1 MGAGCGRSTPVGWL
15 FVPALL
21 VTVLL
26 AASCSSLSSVTSTG
40 DDLDSQAAGDPPL
53 PLDDSSTDQPVDS
66 SGDEQPATDPEAST
80 TLPNDPSPVDPA
92 SDEPPDQGPPAGTPV
107 VTPVVVNAFPH
118 DTGAF
123 TQGLELLDGV
133 LIESLGLRGESA
145 RRRVVPTTG
154 EVSASAPLAPE
165 LFGAGLTV
173 VDNTIYQLT
182 WQSGTVILA
191 DPTTLIAFDERTIDG
206 EGWGICAVD
215 DQRLAI
221 SNGTDEIT
229 YYDRASFQPTGSID
243 VTLDGAPL
251 GNLNELECVDGRIWA
266 NVWLTSDLVAI
277 DPSSGVVNLR
287 VDASALVPGDLGP
300 EDVLNGIAY
309 NAASDTFYLTGKR
322 WSVLYE
328 VSLGAR

>member
-1 MGAGCGRSTPVGWL
+1 
-15 FVPALL
+15 
-21 VTVLL
+21 VTVVL

-40 DDLDSQAAGDPPL
+40 DDLDTQAAGDPPL

-66 SGDEQPATDPEAST
+66 SGDEQPATDPGAST
-80 TLPNDPSPVDPA
+80 TLPNDPSSDDPA
-92 SDEPPDQGPPAGTPV
+92 SDDDAPDQSPPAGTPV

-266 NVWLTSDLVAI
+266 NVWLTSDIVAI
-277 DPSSGVVNLR
+277 DPSSGVVTLR